1 MSKHSEDF
9 LVELGC
15 AELPPKALKSLSDA
29 FQSGVE
35 AGLGKAGLSY
45 QQIQSFA
52 SPRRLAI
59 LISSLDVQQD
69 DIHQERW
76 GPAVKAA
83 FDKDGNPT
91 PAANGFARSCGVS
104 VDDLDRADNK
114 GIEKLFFKSVQP
126 GSGTAELL
134 PSIISGALNKLPIPR
149 KMRWGSTRD
158 EFVRPVYWLIMLFGQ
173 QVIDTE
179 LFGIRSG
186 RTSWGHRFHGKQQLD
201 ISAPAEYEHILET
214 DGYVIANYQR
224 RKEVVSSQVAAQ
236 GNTVSGTVFMDPD
249 LLDEVTSMVEWPV
262 ALTGRFD
269 DHFLNVPAEALISSM
284 KSHQKTFYIT
294 GDDGKLMPYFV
305 AVANLE
311 SKDPAQVIAGNER
324 VIRPRLADAAFF
336 YESDRKAPLSS
347 RIEQLEK
354 IVFQQQLGTVADKSR
369 RVAQL
374 SAILAEKL
382 NGDRDNCERAALL
395 AKCDLVTHMVA
406 EFPEL
411 QGIMGYY
418 YANHD
423 GEANDVA
430 RAINEQYL
438 PRFSGDTLPETL
450 TGAILAIA
458 EKLDTMAGMFA
469 IGQPPS
475 GSKDPFALRRS
486 ALGILR
492 ILVEKNLDL
501 DLNDAIRSSLALYQQ
516 QGLEI
521 ADGTG
526 TQIFNFLLDRFR
538 AWYQAEGVSS
548 EVFQAVYLLQPGSP
562 MDFAM
567 RIEAVKRFVN
577 LPESEAL
584 AAANK
589 RVSNIL
595 QKTDS
600 VEHAGVD
607 TSLFEESAES
617 ALWQRICDVRD
628 QTSPLFENRNYTAA
642 MESLAVLRPEVDSF
656 FDNVMVMA
664 DNDQVRNN
672 RLSMLSELRSLFLRG
687 ADISCLHQS

>member
-1 MSKHSEDF
+1 MRKHSEDF

-15 AELPPKALKSLSDA
+15 AELPPKALKSLSEA

-59 LISSLDVQQD
+59 LISGLDVQQD

-83 FDKDGNPT
+83 FDNDGQPT
-91 PAANGFARSCGVS
+91 PAANGFAKSCGVS
-104 VDDLDRADNK
+104 VDELDRADNK
-114 GIEKLFFKSVQP
+114 GVEKLFYKSVQP
-126 GSGTAELL
+126 GSNTEALL
-134 PSIISGALNKLPIPR
+134 PDIIASSLNKLPIPR

-158 EFVRPVYWLIMLFGQ
+158 EFVRPVYWLVMLFGQ
-173 QVIDTE
+173 QVIDAE
-179 LFGIRSG
+179 LYGVRSG
-186 RTSWGHRFHGKQQLD
+186 RTSWGHRFHGSQQLD
-201 ISAPAEYEHILET
+201 IATPADYERMLEAE
-214 DGYVIANYQR
+214 GYVIANYQR
-224 RKEVVSSQVAAQ
+224 RKEIVSSQVEAQ
-236 GNTVSGTVFMDPD
+236 GKTVSGNVFMDSD

-294 GDDGKLMPYFV
+294 GNNGQLMPYFV

-311 SKDPAQVIAGNER
+311 SQDPAQVIAGNER

-336 YESDRKAPLSS
+336 YESDRKTPLSS
-347 RIEQLEK
+347 RIDQLEK

-374 SAILAEKL
+374 SVQLAEKL
-382 NGDRDNCERAALL
+382 NADRDNCERAALL

-418 YANHD
+418 YASHD
-423 GEANDVA
+423 GEADEVA

-438 PRFSGDTLPETL
+438 PRFSGDALPDTL
-450 TGAILAIA
+450 TGSILAVA
-458 EKLDTMAGMFA
+458 EKLDTMTGMFA

-501 DLNDAIRSSLALYQQ
+501 DLNDAINSSLALYQQ
-516 QGLEI
+516 QGLKI
-521 ADGTG
+521 ADDTAS
-526 TQIFNFLLDRFR
+526 QVFSFLLDRFR

-595 QKTDS
+595 QKADAFEQS
-600 VEHAGVD
+600 AVV
-607 TSLFEESAES
+607 TSLFEEEAEK
-617 ALWQRICDVRD
+617 ALWHRICEVRE
-628 QTSPLFENRNYTAA
+628 QTSALFENRNYTAA

-664 DNDQVRNN
+664 DNEEVRQN

-687 ADISCLHQS
+687 ADISSLHQS

>member
-15 AELPPKALKSLSDA
+15 AELPPKALKTLSDA

-45 QQIQSFA
+45 AKIQSFA

-59 LISSLDVQQD
+59 LITRLDVQQD

-76 GPAVKAA
+76 GPAVNAA
-83 FDKDGNPT
+83 FDSDGNPT
-91 PAANGFARSCGVS
+91 PAANGFARSCGVA
-104 VDDLDRADNK
+104 VEALDRADNK
-114 GIEKLFFKSVQP
+114 GVEKLFFKSTQP
-126 GSGTAELL
+126 GSDTKTLL
-134 PSIISGALNKLPIPR
+134 PGIIADALNKLPIPR
-149 KMRWGSTRD
+149 KMRWGSTRE
-158 EFVRPVYWLIMLFGQ
+158 EFVRPVYWLVMLFGQ
-173 QVIDTE
+173 DVIDTE
-179 LFGIRSG
+179 LFGVRSG
-186 RTSWGHRFHGKQQLD
+186 RTSWGHRYHGKQQLD
-201 ISAPAEYEHILET
+201 IAAPADYERTLET
-214 DGYVIANYQR
+214 QGYVIADYER
-224 RKEVVSSQVAAQ
+224 RKRIVASQVEAQ
-236 GNTVSGTVFMDPD
+236 GETVSGTVFMDND

-262 ALTGRFD
+262 ALTGRFE

-294 GDDGKLMPYFV
+294 DANGKLMPYFV

-311 SKDPAQVIAGNER
+311 SKDPSQVIAGNER

-336 YESDRKAPLSS
+336 YESDRKTPLAS
-347 RIEQLEK
+347 RLEQLEK

-374 SAILAEKL
+374 AASLAEKL
-382 NGDRDNCERAALL
+382 SGDRDLCERAALL

-423 GEANDVA
+423 DEATEVA
-430 RAINEQYL
+430 TAINEQYL
-438 PRFSGDTLPETL
+438 PRFSGDVLPETL
-450 TGAILAIA
+450 TGSILAVA
-458 EKLDTMAGMFA
+458 EKLDTMTGMFA

-501 DLNDAIRSSLALYQQ
+501 DLNDAITASLTLYQQ
-516 QGLEI
+516 QGLTISDDI
-521 ADGTG
+521 AA
-526 TQIFNFLLDRFR
+526 QVFSFLLDRFR

-548 EVFQAVYLLQPGSP
+548 EVFQSVYVLQPGSP

-567 RIEAVKRFVN
+567 RINAVKRFVA

-595 QKTDS
+595 QKAEDFKATSVDS
-600 VEHAGVD
+600 
-607 TSLFEESAES
+607 SLFELDAEK
-617 ALWQRICDVRD
+617 ALWQTLTDVRD
-628 QTSPLFENRNYTAA
+628 QTSVLFTNRDYTSA
-642 MESLAVLRPEVDSF
+642 MEALAVLRPEVDSF

-664 DNDQVRNN
+664 DDNAIKQN
-672 RLSMLSELRSLFLRG
+672 RLTMLSELRALFLRG
-687 ADISCLHQS
+687 ADISYLHQS

>member
-15 AELPPKALKSLSDA
+15 AELPPKALKTLSDA

-45 QQIQSFA
+45 AKIQSFA

-59 LISSLDVQQD
+59 LITRLDVQQD

-76 GPAVKAA
+76 GPAVNAA
-83 FDKDGNPT
+83 FDSDGNPT
-91 PAANGFARSCGVS
+91 PAANGFARSCGVA
-104 VDDLDRADNK
+104 VEALDRADNK
-114 GIEKLFFKSVQP
+114 GVEKLFFKSTQP
-126 GSGTAELL
+126 GSDTKTLL
-134 PSIISGALNKLPIPR
+134 PGIIADALNKLPIPR
-149 KMRWGSTRD
+149 KMRWGSTRE
-158 EFVRPVYWLIMLFGQ
+158 EFVRPVYWLVMLFGQ
-173 QVIDTE
+173 DVIDTE
-179 LFGIRSG
+179 LFGVRSG
-186 RTSWGHRFHGKQQLD
+186 RTSWGHRYHGKQQLD
-201 ISAPAEYEHILET
+201 IAAPADYERTLET
-214 DGYVIANYQR
+214 QGYVIADYEQR
-224 RKEVVSSQVAAQ
+224 KRIVARQVEAQ
-236 GNTVSGTVFMDPD
+236 GETVSGTVFMDND

-262 ALTGRFD
+262 ALTGRFE

-294 GDDGKLMPYFV
+294 DANGKLMPYFV

-311 SKDPAQVIAGNER
+311 SKDPSQVIAGNER

-336 YESDRKAPLSS
+336 YESDRKTPLAS
-347 RIEQLEK
+347 RLEQLEK

-374 SAILAEKL
+374 AASLAGKL
-382 NGDRDNCERAALL
+382 NGDRELCERAALL

-423 GEANDVA
+423 GEATEVA
-430 RAINEQYL
+430 TAINEQYL
-438 PRFSGDTLPETL
+438 PRFSGDVLPETL
-450 TGAILAIA
+450 TGCILAVA
-458 EKLDTMAGMFA
+458 EKLDTMTGMFA

-501 DLNDAIRSSLALYQQ
+501 DLNDAITASLALYQQ
-516 QGLEI
+516 QGLTISDDI
-521 ADGTG
+521 AA
-526 TQIFNFLLDRFR
+526 QVFSFLLDRFR

-548 EVFQAVYLLQPGSP
+548 EVFQSVYVLQPGSP

-567 RIEAVKRFVN
+567 RINAVKRFVA

-595 QKTDS
+595 QKAEDFKATSVDS
-600 VEHAGVD
+600 
-607 TSLFEESAES
+607 SLFELDAEK
-617 ALWQRICDVRD
+617 ALWQTLTDVRD
-628 QTSPLFENRNYTAA
+628 QTSVLFTNRDYTSA
-642 MESLAVLRPEVDSF
+642 MEALAVLRPEVDSF

-664 DNDQVRNN
+664 DDNAIKQN
-672 RLSMLSELRSLFLRG
+672 RLTMLSELRALFLRG
-687 ADISCLHQS
+687 ADISYLHQS

>member
-15 AELPPKALKSLSDA
+15 AELPPKALKTLSDA

-35 AGLGKAGLSY
+35 AGLRKAGLSY
-45 QQIQSFA
+45 EKIQSFA

-59 LISSLDVQQD
+59 LITSLDVQQD

-76 GPAVKAA
+76 GPAVNAA
-83 FDKDGNPT
+83 FDSDGNPT

-104 VDDLDRADNK
+104 VEALDRADNK
-114 GIEKLFFKSVQP
+114 GVEKLFFKSTQP
-126 GSGTAELL
+126 GSDTGALL
-134 PSIISGALNKLPIPR
+134 PGIIADALNKLPIPR
-149 KMRWGSTRD
+149 KMRWGSTRE

-179 LFGIRSG
+179 LFGVRSG
-186 RTSWGHRFHGKQQLD
+186 RTSWGHRYHGKQQLD
-201 ISAPAEYEHILET
+201 ITAPADYERILET
-214 DGYVIANYQR
+214 QGYVIADYER
-224 RKEVVSSQVAAQ
+224 RKRIVASQVKAQ
-236 GNTVSGTVFMDPD
+236 GETVSGTVFMDND

-262 ALTGRFD
+262 ALTGRFE

-294 GDDGKLMPYFV
+294 DANGKLMPYFV

-311 SKDPAQVIAGNER
+311 SKDPSQVIAGNER

-336 YESDRKAPLSS
+336 YESDRKAPLAS
-347 RIEQLEK
+347 RLEQLEK

-374 SAILAEKL
+374 AATLAEKL
-382 NGDRDNCERAALL
+382 NGDREMSERSALL

-423 GEANDVA
+423 GEAKEVA
-430 RAINEQYL
+430 TAINEQYL
-438 PRFSGDTLPETL
+438 PRFSGDVLPETL
-450 TGAILAIA
+450 TGCILAVA
-458 EKLDTMAGMFA
+458 EKLDTMTGMFA

-492 ILVEKNLDL
+492 ILVEKSLDL
-501 DLNDAIRSSLALYQQ
+501 DLNDAITASLALYQQ
-516 QGLEI
+516 QGLKISDDI
-521 ADGTG
+521 AA
-526 TQIFNFLLDRFR
+526 QVFSFLLDRFR

-548 EVFQAVYLLQPGSP
+548 EVFQSVYVLQPGSP

-567 RIEAVKRFVN
+567 RINAVKRFVT

-595 QKTDS
+595 QKAEDFEATSVDS
-600 VEHAGVD
+600 
-607 TSLFEESAES
+607 SLFELDAEQ
-617 ALWQRICDVRD
+617 ALWQTLSDVRD
-628 QTSPLFENRNYTAA
+628 QASALFANRDYTSA
-642 MESLAVLRPEVDSF
+642 MEALAVLRPDVDSF

-664 DNDQVRNN
+664 DDNAIKQN
-672 RLSMLSELRSLFLRG
+672 RLNMLSELRALFLRG
-687 ADISCLHQS
+687 ADISYLHQS

>member
-15 AELPPKALKSLSDA
+15 AELPPKALKTLSDA

-35 AGLGKAGLSY
+35 AGLGKAGLSFEK
-45 QQIQSFA
+45 IQSFA

-59 LISSLDVQQD
+59 LITNLDVQQN
-69 DIHQERW
+69 DILQERW

-83 FDKDGNPT
+83 FDSEGNAT
-91 PAANGFARSCGVS
+91 PAANGFARSCGVP
-104 VDDLDRADNK
+104 VEELDRADNK
-114 GIEKLFFKSVQP
+114 GVEKLFFKTTQP
-126 GSGTAELL
+126 GSNTEALL
-134 PSIISGALNKLPIPR
+134 PDIIADALNKLPIPR
-149 KMRWGSTRD
+149 KMRWGSTRE

-173 QVIDTE
+173 HVIDTE
-179 LFGIRSG
+179 LFGVRSG
-186 RTSWGHRFHGKQQLD
+186 RTSWGHRYHGKQQLD
-201 ISAPAEYEHILET
+201 ITTPADYERTLET
-214 DGYVIANYQR
+214 EGYVIADYEQR
-224 RKEVVSSQVAAQ
+224 KRIVASQVEAQ
-236 GNTVSGTVFMDPD
+236 GETVSGTVFLDDD

-262 ALTGRFD
+262 ALTGRFE

-294 GDDGKLMPYFV
+294 DANGKLMPYFV

-311 SKDPAQVIAGNER
+311 SKDPSQVIAGNER

-336 YESDRKAPLSS
+336 YESDRKTPLSS
-347 RIEQLEK
+347 RLEQLEK

-369 RVAQL
+369 RVAKL
-374 SAILAEKL
+374 AATLAEKL
-382 NGDRDNCERAALL
+382 NGHRDMCERAALL

-418 YANHD
+418 YASHD
-423 GEANDVA
+423 GEAAEVA
-430 RAINEQYL
+430 KAINEQYL
-438 PRFSGDTLPETL
+438 PRFSGDILPETL
-450 TGAILAIA
+450 TGCILAVA
-458 EKLDTMAGMFA
+458 EKLDTMTGMFA

-492 ILVEKNLDL
+492 ILVDKNLDL
-501 DLNDAIRSSLALYQQ
+501 DLNDAIDASLTLYQQ
-516 QGLEI
+516 QGLEMSNDTS
-521 ADGTG
+521 A
-526 TQIFNFLLDRFR
+526 QVFSFLLDRFR

-548 EVFQAVYLLQPGSP
+548 EVFQSVYVLQPGSP
-562 MDFAM
+562 IDFAM
-567 RIEAVKRFVN
+567 RINAVKRFVI

-595 QKTDS
+595 QKAEGFEATSVDS
-600 VEHAGVD
+600 G
-607 TSLFEESAES
+607 LFELEAEK
-617 ALWQRICDVRD
+617 ALWQTLSDVRD
-628 QTSPLFENRNYTAA
+628 QTSALFANRDYTAA
-642 MESLAVLRPEVDSF
+642 MEALAVLRPEVDSF

-664 DNDQVRNN
+664 DEADIKQN
-672 RLSMLSELRSLFLRG
+672 RLSMLSELRALFLRG
-687 ADISCLHQS
+687 ADISYLHQS